1 MEDGAFKDVKK
12 NQVMKSVTFDI
23 VSICVISFKFL
34 SNFFLQESNS
44 TDESVDNKQS
54 RKRRDTENTILVS
67 KLLRIVKSPNSS

>member
-1 MEDGAFKDVKK
+1 MVRLKTLK
-12 NQVMKSVTFDI
+12 NQVVKSVTFDI
-23 VSICVISFKFL
+23 VSIFVISFKFL
-34 SNFFLQESNS
+34 SNYFLQESNS

>member
-1 MEDGAFKDVKK
+1 MVRLKTLK
-12 NQVMKSVTFDI
+12 NQVVKSVTFDI
-23 VSICVISFKFL
+23 VSIFVIYFKFL

-67 KLLRIVKSPNSS
+67 KLLRIVKSSNSS

>member
-1 MEDGAFKDVKK
+1 MVRLRTLK
-12 NQVMKSVTFDI
+12 NQVVKSVTFDI

-54 RKRRDTENTILVS
+54 RKRRDTENMILVS

>member
-1 MEDGAFKDVKK
+1 MRLKTLK
-12 NQVMKSVTFDI
+12 NQVVKSVTFDI
-23 VSICVISFKFL
+23 VSIFVISFKFL

-67 KLLRIVKSPNSS
+67 KLLRIVKSSNSS

>member
-1 MEDGAFKDVKK
+1 MVRLRTLK
-12 NQVMKSVTFDI
+12 NQVVKSVTFGI

-67 KLLRIVKSPNSS
+67 KLLRIVKSPNSF

>member
-1 MEDGAFKDVKK
+1 MRLRTLK
-12 NQVMKSVTFDI
+12 NQVVKSVTFDI

>member
-1 MEDGAFKDVKK
+1 MVRLRTLK
-12 NQVMKSVTFDI
+12 NQVVKSVTFDI

-67 KLLRIVKSPNSS
+67 KLLRIVKSSNSS

>member
-1 MEDGAFKDVKK
+1 MRLKTLK
-12 NQVMKSVTFDI
+12 NQVVKSVTFDI
-23 VSICVISFKFL
+23 VSIFVIYFKFL

>member
-1 MEDGAFKDVKK
+1 MVRLKTLK
-12 NQVMKSVTFDI
+12 NQVVKSVTFDI

>member
-1 MEDGAFKDVKK
+1 MRLKTLK
-12 NQVMKSVTFDI
+12 NQVVKSVTFDI
-23 VSICVISFKFL
+23 VSIFVISFKFL

>member
-1 MEDGAFKDVKK
+1 MRLRTLK
-12 NQVMKSVTFDI
+12 NQVVKSLTFDI
-23 VSICVISFKFL
+23 VPTCVLTFKFL

>member
-1 MEDGAFKDVKK
+1 MVRLRTLK
-12 NQVMKSVTFDI
+12 NQVMKSVTFNI

>member
-1 MEDGAFKDVKK
+1 MCLRTLK
-12 NQVMKSVTFDI
+12 NQVVKSVTFDI

>member
-1 MEDGAFKDVKK
+1 MRLRTLK
-12 NQVMKSVTFDI
+12 NQVVKSVTFDI

-54 RKRRDTENTILVS
+54 RKRRDTENMILVS
-67 KLLRIVKSPNSS
+67 KLLRIVKSSNSS

>member
-1 MEDGAFKDVKK
+1 MVRLKTLK
-12 NQVMKSVTFDI
+12 NQVVKSVTFDI
-23 VSICVISFKFL
+23 ISICVISFKFL

-67 KLLRIVKSPNSS
+67 KLLRIVKSSNSS

>member
-1 MEDGAFKDVKK
+1 MVRLKTLK
-12 NQVMKSVTFDI
+12 NQVVKSVTFDI

-44 TDESVDNKQS
+44 TNESVNNKQS

-67 KLLRIVKSPNSS
+67 KLLRIVKSSNSS

>member
-1 MEDGAFKDVKK
+1 MVRLKTLK
-12 NQVMKSVTFDI
+12 NQVVKSVTFDI
-23 VSICVISFKFL
+23 VSIFVIYFKFM

>member
-1 MEDGAFKDVKK
+1 MVRLKTLK
-12 NQVMKSVTFDI
+12 NQVVKSVTFDI

-67 KLLRIVKSPNSS
+67 KLLKIVKSPNSS

>member
-1 MEDGAFKDVKK
+1 MVRLRTLK

>member
-1 MEDGAFKDVKK
+1 MVRLRTLK
-12 NQVMKSVTFDI
+12 NQVVKSVTFDI

-67 KLLRIVKSPNSS
+67 KLLRIVNSS

>member
-1 MEDGAFKDVKK
+1 MVRLKTLK
-12 NQVMKSVTFDI
+12 NQVVKSVTFDI
-23 VSICVISFKFL
+23 VSIFVISFKFL

>member
-1 MEDGAFKDVKK
+1 MRLKTLK
-12 NQVMKSVTFDI
+12 NQVVKSVTFDI

-44 TDESVDNKQS
+44 TNESVDNKQS

-67 KLLRIVKSPNSS
+67 KLLRIVKSSNSS

>member
-1 MEDGAFKDVKK
+1 MVRLKTLK
-12 NQVMKSVTFDI
+12 NQVVKSVTFDI

-67 KLLRIVKSPNSS
+67 KLLRIVKFPNSS

>member
-1 MEDGAFKDVKK
+1 MRLKTLK
-12 NQVMKSVTFDI
+12 NQVVKSVTFDI
-23 VSICVISFKFL
+23 VSIFVISFKFL

-67 KLLRIVKSPNSS
+67 KLLRIVKFPNSS

>member
-1 MEDGAFKDVKK
+1 MRLRTLK
-12 NQVMKSVTFDI
+12 NQVVKSVTFDI
-23 VSICVISFKFL
+23 VSIFVIYFKFL

>member
-1 MEDGAFKDVKK
+1 MRLKTLK
-12 NQVMKSVTFDI
+12 NQVVKSVTFDI

-44 TDESVDNKQS
+44 TNESVDNKQS

-67 KLLRIVKSPNSS
+67 KLLRIVISSNSS

>member
-1 MEDGAFKDVKK
+1 MVCLRTLK
-12 NQVMKSVTFDI
+12 NQVVKSVTFDI

>member
-1 MEDGAFKDVKK
+1 MVRLRTLK
-12 NQVMKSVTFDI
+12 NQVVKSVTFDI

>member
-1 MEDGAFKDVKK
+1 MVRLRTLK
-12 NQVMKSVTFDI
+12 NPVVKSVTFDI

>member
-1 MEDGAFKDVKK
+1 MVRLKTLK

>member
-1 MEDGAFKDVKK
+1 MRLKTLK
-12 NQVMKSVTFDI
+12 NQVVKSVTFDI

>member
-1 MEDGAFKDVKK
+1 MVRLKTLK
-12 NQVMKSVTFDI
+12 NQVVKSVTFDI
-23 VSICVISFKFL
+23 VSIFVISFKFL

-44 TDESVDNKQS
+44 TNESVDNKQS

>member
-1 MEDGAFKDVKK
+1 MVRLRTLK
-12 NQVMKSVTFDI
+12 NQVVKSVTFDI

-67 KLLRIVKSPNSS
+67 KLLRIVKFPNSS

>member
-1 MEDGAFKDVKK
+1 MRLKTLK
-12 NQVMKSVTFDI
+12 NQVVKSVTFDI
-23 VSICVISFKFL
+23 VSIFVIYFKFL

-54 RKRRDTENTILVS
+54 RKRRDTENTVLVS

>member
-1 MEDGAFKDVKK
+1 MRLKTLK
-12 NQVMKSVTFDI
+12 NQVVKSVTFDS
-23 VSICVISFKFL
+23 VSICVLSFKFL

-44 TDESVDNKQS
+44 TNESVDNKQS